1 LYPVLLHVLAVVF
14 VATLIRS
21 AFGFGEA
28 LIAVPLLA
36 ITVPVEIAAPL
47 AALVSI
53 TVAAVVV
60 IQDWRNIHFQS
71 AGWLVFSTLLG
82 IPLGLALLVRVDEHL
97 VKALLAILIV
107 AVATYFR
114 FGRNRLQLQKDNRG
128 WPFGCGFCAGVL
140 GRAYGNEWAAAGD
153 GTMRRWSP

>member
-1 LYPVLLHVLAVVF
+1 MYPNLLHVLAVIF
-14 VATLIRS
+14 IATLIRS

-36 ITVPVEIAAPL
+36 LSVPVEIAAPL

-60 IQDWRNIHFQS
+60 VQDWRNIHFRS
-71 AGWLVFSTLLG
+71 ASWLVLSTLLG
-82 IPLGLALLVRVDEHL
+82 IPLGLALLIRVDERL

-107 AVATYFR
+107 AFAAYSL
-114 FGRNRLQLQKDNRG
+114 FGRNRLLLQKDNRG
-128 WPFGCGFCAGVL
+128 WLFGYGFCAGVL
-140 GRAYGNEWAAAGD
+140 GGA
-153 GTMRRWSP
+153 